1 MNTTNV
7 TLKFPS
13 QFSVHINNEKT
24 AQFKGEKFS
33 DFINYL
39 EDTFGHIKERLF
51 DEKGEL
57 RPYINFYIGKKN
69 INSLQG
75 LQSEIPDGE
84 KVTLLLS
91 RAGG

>member
-1 MNTTNV
+1 MNITNV

-13 QFSVHINNEKT
+13 QFSGYINNEKT
-24 AQFKGEKFS
+24 AQFEGEKFS

-39 EDTFGHIKERLF
+39 DDTFGYIKERLF
-51 DEKGEL
+51 DENGEL

-69 INSLQG
+69 IKTLQG
-75 LQSEIPDGE
+75 LQSEVSNGE
-84 KVTLLLS
+84 KITLLLS